1 LPVEPARPN
10 CWAVQ
15 ANVDESI
22 SLTDDKM
29 QAQLMDTS
37 DIVRRHTAADYLP
50 VTEIAIKRLELSAT
64 PIEELLRRPLCYTE
78 NSFCGRRI
86 TARYDAAVAA
96 AAQRSADAAGSTQAM
111 QPAARVRLVWVPPRG
126 TILQRTAV
134 CLART

>member
-1 LPVEPARPN
+1 MEPARPN

-22 SLTDDKM
+22 SLTDDEM

-37 DIVRRHTAADYLP
+37 GIVRRHTAADYLP
-50 VTEIAIKRLELSAT
+50 VTEIAIKRQVLSAT

-78 NSFCGRRI
+78 YSLCGRRI

-126 TILQRTAV
+126 TIL
-134 CLART
+134 

>member
-1 LPVEPARPN
+1 M
-10 CWAVQ
+10 Q

-22 SLTDDKM
+22 SLSDDQM

-37 DIVRRHTAADYLP
+37 GSVRGHSAADYLP
-50 VTEIAIKRLELSAT
+50 VTEIAMKQRALLAT
-64 PIEELLRRPLCYTE
+64 PIEELLRMPLCYTTD
-78 NSFCGRRI
+78 SLCGRRI
-86 TARYDAAVAA
+86 TACYDAAIAA

-126 TILQRTAV
+126 TILQRAAV

>member
-1 LPVEPARPN
+1 MEPAWPN

-22 SLTDDKM
+22 SLSDDQM

-37 DIVRRHTAADYLP
+37 GSVRGHSAADYLP
-50 VTEIAIKRLELSAT
+50 VTEIAMKQRALLAT
-64 PIEELLRRPLCYTE
+64 PIEELLRMPLCYTE
-78 NSFCGRRI
+78 YSFCGRRI

-126 TILQRTAV
+126 TILQRAAV